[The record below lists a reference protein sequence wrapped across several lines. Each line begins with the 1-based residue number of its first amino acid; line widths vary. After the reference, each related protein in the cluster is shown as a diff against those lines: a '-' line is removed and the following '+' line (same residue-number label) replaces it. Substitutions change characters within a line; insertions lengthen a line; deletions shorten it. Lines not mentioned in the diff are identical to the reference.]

1 MVALLDVGQAT
12 VRGRTIPYMDF
23 EFVPGGDLKDW
34 IDAGGKVTDDEAVD
48 LATGLLRGVAA
59 LHAAQVVHR
68 DIKPANIGLRN
79 GDPRFPV
86 VLDLGLAK
94 LLDLDSISRQG
105 TTVGT
110 AMYMSPEQ
118 FRGDRRGKGMDV
130 WAVGVV
136 LHEVLS
142 GGHPFFGEGERLT
155 PTELPAAPGQPA
167 PATPHRTPRAAAAR
181 DPLPSAGAVP
191 AGERSKG
198 TEPLRKGGQ
207 RVTEPAQAD
216 EPDEFDEVEEP
227 DDESTIEMGPDSL
240 GGSSRVRSRDEALD
254 GGLPLLLLHR
264 EARYYKSLTDL
275 VDQMH
280 RTSAASLGLGMVVN
294 LPPGEAARRRDLAE
308 QSVRG
313 LGPHRR
319 P

>member
-1 MVALLDVGQAT
+1 M
-12 VRGRTIPYMDF
+12 
-23 EFVPGGDLKDW
+23 
-34 IDAGGKVTDDEAVD
+34 
-48 LATGLLRGVAA
+48 
-59 LHAAQVVHR
+59 
-68 DIKPANIGLRN
+68 
-79 GDPRFPV
+79 
-86 VLDLGLAK
+86 
-94 LLDLDSISRQG
+94 
-105 TTVGT
+105 
-110 AMYMSPEQ
+110 
-118 FRGDRRGKGMDV
+118 
-130 WAVGVV
+130 
-136 LHEVLS
+136 
-142 GGHPFFGEGERLT
+142 
-155 PTELPAAPGQPA
+155 
-167 PATPHRTPRAAAAR
+167 
-181 DPLPSAGAVP
+181 
-191 AGERSKG
+191 
-198 TEPLRKGGQ
+198 
-207 RVTEPAQAD
+207 TEPAQAD

-240 GGSSRVRSRDEALD
+240 GGSSRVRSREEALD